1 MILNREDYVLVIGKA
16 ANSWC
21 EGWRRDA
28 DGGRTAEWA
37 KGQEILKQK
46 IKGKENKGVK
56 IKKLKSHR
64 STTQSK
70 GKR

>member
-1 MILNREDYVLVIGKA
+1 LHR
-16 ANSWC
+16 

-46 IKGKENKGVK
+46 IKGKGNKGVK
-56 IKKLKSHR
+56 IKKLKSDR

-70 GKR
+70 GKK